1 MAIAT
6 AIQRGSRVYVYD
18 DRKHELYSK
27 SGELHGFT
35 GSSVSVR
42 DGNRIHVYDEKGHET
57 ANLAAK

>member
-27 SGELHGFT
+27 RGELHGFT

-42 DGNRIHVYDEKGHET
+42 DGNRIHVYDEKGRET
-57 ANLAAK
+57 ANLSTR